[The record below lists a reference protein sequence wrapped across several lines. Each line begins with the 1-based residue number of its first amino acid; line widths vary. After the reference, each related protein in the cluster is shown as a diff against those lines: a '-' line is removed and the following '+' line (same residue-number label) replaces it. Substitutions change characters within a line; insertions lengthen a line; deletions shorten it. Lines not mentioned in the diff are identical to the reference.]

1 MPRTRR
7 QIALLAL
14 VAITSMHSMNVC
26 AESAVD
32 EAVQKVEEALEDAPV
47 VVDEPASEEPSVVEP
62 ETTEEVSEPVA
73 VEEEKVEEPLSQVV
87 EEEETADVAEAV
99 EEVKN
104 EVVSK
109 VTDFLQSKNIDAK
122 KIAAFSLG
130 AWGTATGIG
139 WAMDK
144 IGGGKD
150 EA

>member
-14 VAITSMHSMNVC
+14 VAITSMHSMNVY

-32 EAVQKVEEALEDAPV
+32 EAVQKVEEAPV
-47 VVDEPASEEPSVVEP
+47 VVDEPVSEEPSVVET

-87 EEEETADVAEAV
+87 EEEVAEETADVAEAV

>member
-14 VAITSMHSMNVC
+14 VAITSMHSMNVY

-32 EAVQKVEEALEDAPV
+32 EAVQKVEEAIEDAPV

>member
-14 VAITSMHSMNVC
+14 VAITSMHSMNVY

-32 EAVQKVEEALEDAPV
+32 EAVQKVEEAIEDAPV
-47 VVDEPASEEPSVVEP
+47 VVDESASEEPSVVEP

-73 VEEEKVEEPLSQVV
+73 VEEEKVEEPLSQV